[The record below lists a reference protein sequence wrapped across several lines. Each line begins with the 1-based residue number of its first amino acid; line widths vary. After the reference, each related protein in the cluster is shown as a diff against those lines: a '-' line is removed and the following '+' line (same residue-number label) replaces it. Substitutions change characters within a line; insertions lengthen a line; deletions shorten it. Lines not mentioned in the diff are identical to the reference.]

1 MTDMNTSVPR
11 MDHTGELRI
20 RRTFALGAAAG
31 LVGGF
36 VASLIFIMMV
46 PKPSRGALSEAV
58 RISAR
63 ADGYM
68 DGYMDGYIDAARDND
83 AGKPLKFKAGEPKST
98 ERAR

>member
-46 PKPSRGALSEAV
+46 PKPSRGALSEAA

-63 ADGYM
+63 A